1 MNIRTESIHFTAD
14 QKLLSF
20 IENKLTKL
28 SQFYDRIIDVHVILK
43 LENSG
48 QVKDKIVEVKV
59 NIPGDTLVSKDTRKT
74 FEAAA
79 DNAVNSIRR
88 QLKKHK
94 GRQRVFKER

>member
-14 QKLLSF
+14 EKLLTF
-20 IENKLTKL
+20 IESKLSKLT
-28 SQFYDRIIDVHVILK
+28 QFYDRIIDVHVVLK

-59 NIPGDTLVSKDTRKT
+59 NIPGDTLISKDTKKT

-79 DNAVNSIRR
+79 DSAIDTIRR
-88 QLKKHK
+88 QLRKHK
-94 GRQRVFKER
+94 ERQRSF